1 MSSRMKMLT
10 TKISLTNYIHNTG
23 DLLMT
28 YTIDRMTY
36 MIARMND
43 DGSFVAL
50 ESFDS
55 YNEAELNINGYFNM
69 YPDAYVD
76 IVASLSEH
84 TTVVLN

>member
-1 MSSRMKMLT
+1 
-10 TKISLTNYIHNTG
+10 
-23 DLLMT
+23 MT
-28 YTIDRMTY
+28 YTIARMTY

-55 YNEAELNINGYFNM
+55 YNEAELNIDGYLNM

-76 IVASLSEH
+76 MVASLSEH
-84 TTVVLN
+84 TAVVLN